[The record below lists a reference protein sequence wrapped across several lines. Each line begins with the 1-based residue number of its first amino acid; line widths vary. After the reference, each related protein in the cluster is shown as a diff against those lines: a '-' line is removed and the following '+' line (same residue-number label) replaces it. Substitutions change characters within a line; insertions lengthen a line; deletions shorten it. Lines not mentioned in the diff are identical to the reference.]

1 MTDARELIP
10 AATDRLTVRV
20 RAVDAAAAP
29 ELWAAPTPC
38 TAWSVRDLVAHLCF
52 EHLWAPDVLAG
63 ESMDAVGDRYD
74 GDLLADDP
82 VGAWER
88 AAAASGP
95 AFAETAAHAGRVHT
109 IFGWIAVAEY
119 AEQMLL
125 DLTVH
130 EWDLARG
137 AGLAEDLEPGNVER
151 ALTYARSHPVMLTGP
166 GLFAPPVRTAGSTAR
181 EQLLLLL
188 GRRPSWSPVPSR
200 TSDGPSW

>member
-52 EHLWAPDVLAG
+52 EHLWAPHVLAG
-63 ESMDAVGDRYD
+63 ESMDAVGDRYA
-74 GDLLADDP
+74 GDLLGDRPAA
-82 VGAWER
+82 AWEW
-88 AAAASGP
+88 AAAGSRTAFTDTAS
-95 AFAETAAHAGRVHT
+95 HAGRVHT
-109 IFGWIAVAEY
+109 IFGWIAVEEY

-137 AGLAEDLEPGNVER
+137 AGLAEDLDPDNVDR
-151 ALTYARSHPVMLTGP
+151 ALAYARTDPVMLSGP
-166 GLFAPPVRTAGSTAR
+166 GLFAPPLTAR
-181 EQLLLLL
+181 AGTPQEQLLLLL
-188 GRRPSWSPVPSR
+188 GRRP
-200 TSDGPSW
+200 